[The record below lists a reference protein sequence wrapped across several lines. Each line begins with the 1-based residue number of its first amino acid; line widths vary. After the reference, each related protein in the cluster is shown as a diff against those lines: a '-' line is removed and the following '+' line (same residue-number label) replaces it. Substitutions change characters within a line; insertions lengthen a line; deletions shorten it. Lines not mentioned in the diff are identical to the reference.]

1 MRHDIDK
8 NRSESIRQGSILTVQ
23 RIIES
28 LLIIQNCSC
37 ISVQTCLSKIVTN
50 DEFRRIFSIK
60 INRLIL
66 NGNANRDVTLPP
78 IDNFDT
84 SLDGILFKIKKKEGN
99 FNDKYLV
106 PIACCR
112 NNAISSNKTFNNLF
126 TVSYDHGEKISK

>member
-1 MRHDIDK
+1 M
-8 NRSESIRQGSILTVQ
+8 
-23 RIIES
+23 
-28 LLIIQNCSC
+28 
-37 ISVQTCLSKIVTN
+37 
-50 DEFRRIFSIK
+50 
-60 INRLIL
+60 
-66 NGNANRDVTLPP
+66 
-78 IDNFDT
+78 DNFDT